1 MTKEEIKRAII
12 KEILAIAPDIEEEEI
27 GPDANLQRSL
37 EIDSFDFLKVLTAL
51 NEKLGVDKEKYEA
64 IAAII
69 AGEIANTNSTAPYHI
84 AYSMADYFAQRL

>member
-1 MTKEEIKRAII
+1 VTKEEIKRAII

-51 NEKLGVDKEKYEA
+51 NEKLGVEVPEADYGQVDTLEK
-64 IAAII
+64 
-69 AGEIANTNSTAPYHI
+69 
-84 AYSMADYFAQRL
+84 MADYFAQRL

>member
-51 NEKLGVDKEKYEA
+51 NEKLGVEAPEADYGKVDTLEK
-64 IAAII
+64 
-69 AGEIANTNSTAPYHI
+69 
-84 AYSMADYFAQRL
+84 MADYFAQRL